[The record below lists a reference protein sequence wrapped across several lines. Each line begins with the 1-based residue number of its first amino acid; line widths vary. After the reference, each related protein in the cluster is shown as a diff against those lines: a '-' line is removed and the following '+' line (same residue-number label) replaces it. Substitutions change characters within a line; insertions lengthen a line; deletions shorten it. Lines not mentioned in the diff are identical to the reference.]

1 MEKVIDITAKRDG
14 FRRAGIAHSEATT
27 TYPLSKFTQAQL
39 EQLQNE
45 PMLVVAIR
53 NADDQQAGPSDEL
66 KQQVLQLE
74 RDLQI
79 LVTQEADARKQVA
92 DLTSE
97 LDSERQNVSRLTSE
111 LTAER
116 EQAAA
121 MATEL
126 EGERQ
131 KVTDL
136 TAQLEAA
143 TKKGK

>member
-1 MEKVIDITAKRDG
+1 MEQVIDITAKRDG
-14 FRRAGIAHSEATT
+14 FRRAGMVHSEQTR
-27 TYPLSKFTQAQL
+27 TYPLSQFTK
-39 EQLQNE
+39 EQLKQLRDE

-53 NADDQQAGPSDEL
+53 NAADQQAGPSDEL

-74 RDLQI
+74 GDLQI

-92 DLTSE
+92 DLSTE

-111 LTAER
+111 LTAVR

-126 EGERQ
+126 ENERQ
-131 KVTDL
+131 KVADL